1 MILPDTSDK
10 AVFGVGIDTAR
21 YGHHV
26 SFLRPD
32 CQPAAEPMTVMESRE
47 GYNQLQQRLELLHQR
62 HPEARLYVRIDAAGQ
77 YAANLER
84 FLRQLPLPLEISV
97 GEPARNKAYRQAH
110 FPKRKADAVDSLA
123 NARYAVVERPPA
135 SCEVPGSFAVLR
147 EVASQLESQVR
158 QSTRLTNRLHNQLA
172 RVFPELALVASSIS
186 AAWVLEL
193 LIKYPTPEKIA
204 RAQLRSLEA
213 IVYIPQGKAAEVQKA
228 AQNSVA
234 SLRGDVAEQLLR
246 GLVAQLQQS
255 KAAEK
260 TLEKLL
266 EKASQ
271 ALPAGGHRQVLTI
284 PGIGIGTAA
293 VLVAKIVS
301 IERFA
306 TAEQL
311 VNYFGVFPEENTSG
325 VDKYG
330 KPVPPGTMCMSRK
343 GNDLV
348 RRYLYMAAMT
358 AIRDNAA
365 VRSVYAR
372 QRARGK
378 RGDVALGHC
387 MRKLLQQ
394 VFAVWTSD
402 HAYDP
407 EAYPHRK
414 AGQQAEASDKA
425 KAESKA
431 AGRNKGQSPKRKA
444 VTAATVSVEQRQA
457 SVKEMEATQA
467 SAVSPASQEMP
478 SRQVPER
485 IDFATIRRQV
495 TMEQVLKHLGHLD
508 RLVGSGP
515 QRRGPCPLHADEQP
529 RGRSFSVNLD
539 KSVCQC
545 FHPPCGLKGNVLD
558 FWARYH
564 RLPLREA
571 ALNLAETFPLD
582 TTRTEK
588 RNP

>member
-1 MILPDTSDK
+1 
-10 AVFGVGIDTAR
+10 
-21 YGHHV
+21 
-26 SFLRPD
+26 
-32 CQPAAEPMTVMESRE
+32 
-47 GYNQLQQRLELLHQR
+47 
-62 HPEARLYVRIDAAGQ
+62 
-77 YAANLER
+77 
-84 FLRQLPLPLEISV
+84 
-97 GEPARNKAYRQAH
+97 
-110 FPKRKADAVDSLA
+110 
-123 NARYAVVERPPA
+123 
-135 SCEVPGSFAVLR
+135 
-147 EVASQLESQVR
+147 LESQVR

-172 RVFPELALVASSIS
+172 RVFPELALVTSSIS
-186 AAWVLEL
+186 ATWVLEL
-193 LIKYPTPEKIA
+193 LTKYPTPEKIA
-204 RAQLRSLEA
+204 RAQLRSLES
-213 IVYIPQGKAAEVQKA
+213 IPYIPQGKAAEVQKA

-246 GLVAQLQQS
+246 GLVDQLQRS
-255 KAAEK
+255 HAAEK
-260 TLEKLL
+260 SLEKLL
-266 EKASQ
+266 EKAFQ
-271 ALPAGGHRQVLTI
+271 ALPEGGHRQVLTI

-301 IERFA
+301 IDRFA

-311 VNYFGVFPEENTSG
+311 INYFGAFPEENTSG

-330 KPVPPGTMCMSRK
+330 KPVPPGAMCMSHK

-358 AIRDNAA
+358 AARDNLA

-402 HAYDP
+402 RPYDP

-414 AGQQAEASDKA
+414 AQQQADASDKA
-425 KAESKA
+425 KAENKT
-431 AGRNKGQSPKRKA
+431 AGRNKGQSPKSKA
-444 VTAATVSVEQRQA
+444 VTAAAVSVEQNQA
-457 SVKEMEATQA
+457 PVKEMKA
-467 SAVSPASQEMP
+467 SAASQEIP
-478 SRQVPER
+478 SPQAPAL
-485 IDFATIRRQV
+485 IDFAAIRRQV

-508 RLVGSGP
+508 RLAGSGP
-515 QRRGPCPLHADEQP
+515 QRRGPCPLHAEEQP

-539 KSVCQC
+539 KNVCQC

-558 FWARYH
+558 LWARYH

-571 ALNLAETFPLD
+571 ALNLAETFSLD